1 MPVVDNPDDRDALRA
16 LRAAQEDPWVMYL
29 VARREKLPTAGELLQ
44 AAAEAT
50 LDVSLRFTRDPK
62 WTSHFAEWGS
72 RSFRKVCLRASER
85 DWKKL
90 EVFDRGEGLARG
102 EPVVRAL
109 PPRLK
114 SEREKLLVELQA
126 LTGEVSALGLDAR
139 EMGDAPT
146 LRFALNA
153 DAPMG
158 AGKLAAQVGHAVLIA
173 ARVLGPRHAA
183 AFEAWMSAG
192 RPAVFA
198 RVDRDAWASLR
209 ATEEVAV
216 VRDAGLTEVA
226 PGTETVM
233 ALAPSAPSGWGELWR
248 ALPRV

>member
-1 MPVVDNPDDRDALRA
+1 MPVVDNPDDRDALRE

-29 VARREKLPTAGELLQ
+29 VARRERLPTAGELLQ
-44 AAAEAT
+44 AAAAAT

-62 WTSHFAEWGS
+62 WTSHFTEWGS

-90 EVFDRGEGLARG
+90 DTYDCGVGLARG

-114 SEREKLLVELQA
+114 SGREKLLVELQA
-126 LTGEVSALGLDAR
+126 LTGEVTALGLDAR
-139 EMGDAPT
+139 EMEEVPT

-173 ARVLGPRHAA
+173 AKVLGPRHGEVFDRWLAA
-183 AFEAWMSAG
+183 GTPCVFGRADREAWGA
-192 RPAVFA
+192 
-198 RVDRDAWASLR
+198 LR
-209 ATEEVAV
+209 AGEEVAV

-233 ALAPSAPSGWGELWR
+233 ALAPSLPSTWGPVWR